1 MGRVA
6 NPDYSIHPLLV
17 ARYSPYA
24 FDPTGL
30 AQGEF
35 LL

>member
-1 MGRVA
+1 MSRDS
-6 NPDYSIHPLLV
+6 NPDHPLHPLLV
-17 ARYSPYA
+17 ARHSPYA
-24 FDPTGL
+24 FDPTRL